1 MKNAPAPMLPALL
14 GHARNRGWALESL
27 RRFRMEDD
35 PTKTDPTKTDPDPTK
50 TDPAKGADGKTDED
64 RGYPLAT
71 PVSDMSAA
79 QQAAYW
85 KAQSRK
91 HEERAKERGDYD
103 DVKTKADQY
112 DALLKSTQTD
122 QERAVETAKK
132 EAEEQARA
140 DERAKN
146 LPRLVDAEIRIA
158 AAGRIDAERLKAAIE
173 PLDRSKFLTDK
184 GEIDE
189 EKVTSFVATLAPSS
203 DEGKGGKTFPNLGQ
217 GRRTEAAKASVS
229 RGAELYREQ
238 HPKKS

>member
-1 MKNAPAPMLPALL
+1 
-14 GHARNRGWALESL
+14 
-27 RRFRMEDD
+27 
-35 PTKTDPTKTDPDPTK
+35 
-50 TDPAKGADGKTDED
+50 
-64 RGYPLAT
+64 
-71 PVSDMSAA
+71 MSAA

-122 QERAVETAKK
+122 QERTVETAKK

-146 LPRLVDAEIRIA
+146 LPRLVDSEIRIA

-184 GEIDE
+184 GEVDE
-189 EKVTSFVATLAPSS
+189 EKVASFVATLAPS
-203 DEGKGGKTFPNLGQ
+203 DDGKGKTFPNLGQ